1 MLTSTYIH
9 MPKIGATVEKRI
21 WSSGIRTW
29 DDFLDRKDE
38 LSISRSK
45 MEMILTGI
53 EDSKERLL
61 NRDFGFFAQSL
72 PKAEQWRAFRDFS
85 DKVAYVDIE
94 TTGLSPQSSHITVI
108 GIYDGKDAKTYV
120 KGIDLEDA
128 VEELDKHEF
137 LVTFN
142 GSRFDLP
149 FIKREFP
156 QVNFNQLHADLM
168 YPLRRI
174 SLTGGLKKIEV
185 ELGITRSEDTVG
197 ISGFDA
203 VRLWN
208 QYEKG
213 DQDALELLLEY
224 NREDIVNLQTIINK
238 TLQRFIDNK
247 FSECV

>member
-38 LSISRSK
+38 LSIQRSK
-45 MEMILTGI
+45 MEMILPGI

-61 NRDFGFFAQSL
+61 SGDFEYFARSV
-72 PKAEQWRAFRDFS
+72 PKSEHWRAFREFS
-85 DKVAYVDIE
+85 GKVAYVDIE
-94 TTGLSPQSSHITVI
+94 TTGLSPTSSHITVI
-108 GIYDGKDAKTYV
+108 GIYDGKDAKTYI
-120 KGIDLEDA
+120 KGIDLEDV
-128 VEELDKHEF
+128 VEEFEKYEF

-142 GSRFDLP
+142 GARFDLP

-156 QVNFNQLHADLM
+156 QVEFNQLHADLM

-203 VRLWN
+203 VRLWK

-224 NREDIVNLQTIINK
+224 NREDIVNLETIMDK
-238 TLQRFIDNK
+238 TLHKFIDNK
-247 FSECV
+247 FSECI